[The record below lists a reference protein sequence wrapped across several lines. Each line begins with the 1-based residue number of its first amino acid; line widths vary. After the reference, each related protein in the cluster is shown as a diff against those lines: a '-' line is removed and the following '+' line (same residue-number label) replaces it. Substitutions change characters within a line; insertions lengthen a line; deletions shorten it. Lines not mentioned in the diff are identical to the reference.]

1 MQRRGIFV
9 VVGGAVCAA
18 CLVARPV
25 RAGGRRSDDLG
36 AADEVL
42 LALAQ
47 EARRMPLTERI
58 AFVNVEINRRVAYR
72 PDADDGGDH
81 WATPCETLAR
91 GRGDCEDFAIAKHF
105 LLDACGVPA
114 PLHRLL
120 YARLRPQGGQGPTRP
135 HLTAVA
141 RDPRFDDPWVLD
153 QANPVLLALSLRDDL
168 EPLFSFDARSI
179 WPRVDATPLP
189 RGPLRAA
196 GWLGVLERTRA
207 QHH

>member
-1 MQRRGIFV
+1 MQRRGVFV

-25 RAGGRRSDDLG
+25 RAGGRRGDDLG
-36 AADEVL
+36 AADAVL
-42 LALAQ
+42 VALAR
-47 EARRMPLTERI
+47 EARQLPLTERI

-72 PDADDGGDH
+72 QDADEGGDH
-81 WATPCETLAR
+81 WSTPCETLAR

-114 PLHRLL
+114 SLHRLL
-120 YARLRPQGGQGPTRP
+120 YARWRPCGGRAPAQP
-135 HLTAVA
+135 HLTALA
-141 RDPRFDDPWVLD
+141 RVPCFDDPWVLD
-153 QANPVLLALSLRDDL
+153 QATPALLALSARDDL

-179 WPRVDATPLP
+179 WPRVEATPLP

-207 QHH
+207 HRH

>member
-1 MQRRGIFV
+1 MRRRGIV
-9 VVGGAVCAA
+9 IVMGAAACAA
-18 CLVARPV
+18 ALVARPV
-25 RAGGRRSDDLG
+25 RAGGGRDDLG
-36 AADEVL
+36 AAAGVL
-42 LALAQ
+42 RALAR
-47 EARRMPLTERI
+47 EARRLPFGERI
-58 AFVNVEINRRVAYR
+58 AFVNVEINRRVAPQ
-72 PDADDGGDH
+72 PDGDDDH

-91 GRGDCEDFAIAKHF
+91 GRGDCEDAAIAKHF

-120 YARLRPQGGQGPTRP
+120 YGRLRVSGGPAPGQP

-153 QANPVLLALSLRDDL
+153 QATPLLVALSQRDDL
-168 EPLFSFDARSI
+168 EPLFSFDAGAI

-196 GWLGVLERTRA
+196 PWRGVLERTLA
-207 QHH
+207 QRH

>member
-1 MQRRGIFV
+1 MRRRGVFV

-25 RAGGRRSDDLG
+25 RAGGRRDDDLG
-36 AADEVL
+36 AAAKVWRG
-42 LALAQ
+42 LAR
-47 EARRMPLTERI
+47 EARRLPLVERI
-58 AFVNVEINRRVAYR
+58 AFVNVEVNHRIAYQA
-72 PDADDGGDH
+72 DADDGADH

-120 YARLRPQGGQGPTRP
+120 YAHLRLRGGQAPAQP
-135 HLTAVA
+135 HLSAVA

-153 QANPVLLALSLRDDL
+153 QAEPVLLALSSRDDL
-168 EPLFSFDARSI
+168 EPLFSFDARAI

-207 QHH
+207 QRH